1 MIVFRVIA
9 TVQRTI
15 FYCWSWKVA
24 LGSQIHKVHCS
35 VLENLTSTD
44 SNSVHTPLYFIGH
57 FVEHFVEHFVRH
69 FVEHT
74 ILWVSHRVQIW
85 NSLNVNYPVLW
96 ILSETRLDNG
106 HKENRISIFVVN
118 MHSICIYI
126 EWQWQSWAACHGH
139 WACNEIKKL
148 YFCICVELQQ
158 WLCWAACSGQVS
170 LWVTASLPA
179 PDRA

>member
-15 FYCWSWKVA
+15 FYCLSSKVV
-24 LGSQIHKVHCS
+24 LGSQSSLFSVGKFDSDLKEQCS
-35 VLENLTSTD
+35 QTIVFYRTFCRTFCTTFCRTLCRTYNSLSFASSTD
-44 SNSVHTPLYFIGH
+44 MKFIECELPC
-57 FVEHFVEHFVRH
+57 V
-69 FVEHT
+69 
-74 ILWVSHRVQIW
+74 
-85 NSLNVNYPVLW
+85 VNP
-96 ILSETRLDNG
+96 IRDKAG

-158 WLCWAACSGQVS
+158 WLCWAACSG
-170 LWVTASLPA
+170 
-179 PDRA
+179 